1 MIGSEY
7 VSVLRD
13 SGCSGV
19 VDKKKIVNKE
29 QYLGRDSFM
38 MMIDKSIK
46 KVPIARIVIDTPYYS
61 GEVEA
66 LCLSDVIYDLVIGN
80 IPDARPPN
88 DLNLL

>member
-19 VDKKKIVNKE
+19 VDKKKFVNKE

-38 MMIDKSIK
+38 MMIEISIK

-61 GEVEA
+61 EKLRHCV
-66 LCLSDVIYDLVIGN
+66 Y
-80 IPDARPPN
+80 RT
-88 DLNLL
+88 